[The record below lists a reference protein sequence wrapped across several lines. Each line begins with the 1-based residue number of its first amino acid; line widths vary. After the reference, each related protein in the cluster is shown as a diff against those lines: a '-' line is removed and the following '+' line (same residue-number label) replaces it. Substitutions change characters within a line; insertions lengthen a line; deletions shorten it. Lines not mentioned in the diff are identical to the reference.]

1 MRKSTN
7 QKNGLQILR
16 VINEIEPAIIPLNI
30 VSAILS
36 AVFPYV
42 NYILMAYIIDSLMER
57 DYNMAFNLTAS
68 LLIVGLVLSII
79 MHHVDKII
87 GVKSQMLYMNFKT
100 YIMDEVMAVS
110 FNKAL
115 EDKLNDKVVDGEFMM
130 DINGSIYDA
139 VVYYKEIITAIVSVI
154 SAFIITIPMI
164 FTGGPFAEKGR
175 ILYLITYIALL
186 LFITLVNVL
195 ERRYT
200 KANDENAA
208 TEHGKTERGLSYFVE
223 KIYGNTDAL
232 RNIQAYNMQSILQTK
247 CDSFVKKSNSYFANL
262 RKRRRNKKLRTD
274 LYANIFLILGALI
287 VVGKIA
293 EGDIT
298 VGLFSAY
305 FGAFTQLSIMIPT
318 IFIKEND
325 IRMVTVSLSDLL
337 TGVNHEDK
345 KSVETAMNLEI
356 THEECDVIRFHNVS
370 FRYDNSNEDVL
381 KNINCEFK
389 SGMKTAIVG
398 QNGAGKTTLIGLLCG
413 LYKPTNGYITFNGK
427 DIGSL
432 DSDSYRKLFSC
443 VFQDYKLFDLSVAE
457 NIAGVTDYDEKRVND
472 ALIRTGM
479 AEKVNGMGLGINS
492 DAVQSDGNNV
502 FSGGQAQK
510 LAIARALYRDGEF
523 MVLDEPTAALDP
535 VSEEQVYK
543 DFFNMIDKKAGIFI
557 SHRMSSCL
565 LCDNILLLDKGSIVA
580 SGKHSD
586 LLNTSE
592 LYSKMWLAQAKY
604 YV

>member
-100 YIMDEVMAVS
+100 YIRDEVMAVS

-247 CDSFVKKSNSYFANL
+247 CDSFVKKVKFVL
-262 RKRRRNKKLRTD
+262 RKSAKK
-274 LYANIFLILGALI
+274 
-287 VVGKIA
+287 
-293 EGDIT
+293 
-298 VGLFSAY
+298 
-305 FGAFTQLSIMIPT
+305 
-318 IFIKEND
+318 
-325 IRMVTVSLSDLL
+325 
-337 TGVNHEDK
+337 K
-345 KSVETAMNLEI
+345 K
-356 THEECDVIRFHNVS
+356 
-370 FRYDNSNEDVL
+370 
-381 KNINCEFK
+381 K
-389 SGMKTAIVG
+389 
-398 QNGAGKTTLIGLLCG
+398 
-413 LYKPTNGYITFNGK
+413 
-427 DIGSL
+427 
-432 DSDSYRKLFSC
+432 
-443 VFQDYKLFDLSVAE
+443 
-457 NIAGVTDYDEKRVND
+457 
-472 ALIRTGM
+472 
-479 AEKVNGMGLGINS
+479 
-492 DAVQSDGNNV
+492 
-502 FSGGQAQK
+502 
-510 LAIARALYRDGEF
+510 
-523 MVLDEPTAALDP
+523 
-535 VSEEQVYK
+535 
-543 DFFNMIDKKAGIFI
+543 
-557 SHRMSSCL
+557 
-565 LCDNILLLDKGSIVA
+565 
-580 SGKHSD
+580 
-586 LLNTSE
+586 
-592 LYSKMWLAQAKY
+592 
-604 YV
+604 